1 MIEIITTENKSL
13 GKYELEYHEYEDGP
27 EYVLHG
33 DHYIRIPQKL
43 YQHLF
48 TMELHGLPKHSY
60 FDKKEDCIE
69 HDGQLLKHFYLIQ

>member
-1 MIEIITTENKSL
+1 MIKIITIDNKSL
-13 GKYELEYHEYEDGP
+13 GKFNLECNNG

-48 TMELHGLPKHSY
+48 EMELHGLPKHCY

-69 HDGQLLKHFYLIQ
+69 HDGHLLKHFYVVS

>member
-1 MIEIITTENKSL
+1 MIKIKTIEGKSL
-13 GKYELEYHEYEDGP
+13 GNFKLEYTSEG

-43 YQHLF
+43 YQHLYE
-48 TMELHGLPKHSY
+48 MELHGLPKHCY

-69 HDGQLLKHFYLIQ
+69 HDGHLLKHFYLVS

>member
-1 MIEIITTENKSL
+1 MIKIITIDNKSL
-13 GKYELEYHEYEDGP
+13 GKFNLEYNNGEYA
-27 EYVLHG
+27 LHG

-48 TMELHGLPKHSY
+48 EMELHGLPKHCY

-69 HDGQLLKHFYLIQ
+69 HDGHLLKHFYLTY

>member
-1 MIEIITTENKSL
+1 MIKIVTIDNKSL
-13 GKYELEYHEYEDGP
+13 GKFNLEYNND

-43 YQHLF
+43 YQHLLK
-48 TMELHGLPKHSY
+48 MEIHGLPKHCY

-69 HDGQLLKHFYLIQ
+69 HDGHLLKHFYLTY